1 MYDVIVIGGGPA
13 GYEAALVASQY
24 GASVSL
30 IDSDGIGGACVLFD
44 CVPSK
49 TFIASTG
56 VRTDMRRAG
65 DLGIELEGAT
75 VALPQVHSRVKSLAR
90 AQSSDIRTKL
100 EAAGVKLYS
109 GRGELIDSQP
119 GMAAHKVRA
128 NLHTGEEKVFDAD
141 VVLIAT
147 GASPR
152 ILPGAEPDG
161 ERILTWRQL
170 YDLDTLPEE
179 LVVVGSGV
187 TGAEFVSAYPEVGVH
202 VPLVSSRD
210 RVLPHEDEDAA
221 LVLEDVLAERGV
233 TLVKHARA
241 DAVERTENGVRV
253 LLADDEQLVRSG
265 FRLLLDTEDDITV
278 VGEATT
284 GTDAVAKAY
293 ALRPDVVLMD
303 IRMPNLDGIEATRE
317 ITTAG
322 LGNVRIL
329 ILTTYDTDAYVFEG
343 LQAGA
348 SGFLLK
354 DAGPAELLHAIR
366 VIAAGDALLAPR
378 ITRRLIGRFATR
390 QAADRAGEDRLSVLT
405 EREREVLALVGE
417 GLSNQ
422 EIGAAL
428 FLSPATARTH
438 VSHAMAKLGARDRAQ
453 LVVIAYR
460 SGLVTP

>member
-1 MYDVIVIGGGPA
+1 M
-13 GYEAALVASQY
+13 
-24 GASVSL
+24 
-30 IDSDGIGGACVLFD
+30 
-44 CVPSK
+44 
-49 TFIASTG
+49 
-56 VRTDMRRAG
+56 
-65 DLGIELEGAT
+65 
-75 VALPQVHSRVKSLAR
+75 
-90 AQSSDIRTKL
+90 
-100 EAAGVKLYS
+100 
-109 GRGELIDSQP
+109 
-119 GMAAHKVRA
+119 
-128 NLHTGEEKVFDAD
+128 TGEE
-141 VVLIAT
+141 AT
-147 GASPR
+147 
-152 ILPGAEPDG
+152 PGG
-161 ERILTWRQL
+161 TI
-170 YDLDTLPEE
+170 
-179 LVVVGSGV
+179 
-187 TGAEFVSAYPEVGVH
+187 
-202 VPLVSSRD
+202 
-210 RVLPHEDEDAA
+210 
-221 LVLEDVLAERGV
+221 
-233 TLVKHARA
+233 K
-241 DAVERTENGVRV
+241 V

-378 ITRRLIGRFATR
+378 ITRRLIGRFTTR

-417 GLSNQ
+417 GMSNQ

>member
-1 MYDVIVIGGGPA
+1 M
-13 GYEAALVASQY
+13 
-24 GASVSL
+24 
-30 IDSDGIGGACVLFD
+30 
-44 CVPSK
+44 
-49 TFIASTG
+49 
-56 VRTDMRRAG
+56 
-65 DLGIELEGAT
+65 
-75 VALPQVHSRVKSLAR
+75 
-90 AQSSDIRTKL
+90 
-100 EAAGVKLYS
+100 
-109 GRGELIDSQP
+109 
-119 GMAAHKVRA
+119 
-128 NLHTGEEKVFDAD
+128 TGEEE
-141 VVLIAT
+141 T
-147 GASPR
+147 
-152 ILPGAEPDG
+152 PGG
-161 ERILTWRQL
+161 TI
-170 YDLDTLPEE
+170 
-179 LVVVGSGV
+179 
-187 TGAEFVSAYPEVGVH
+187 
-202 VPLVSSRD
+202 
-210 RVLPHEDEDAA
+210 
-221 LVLEDVLAERGV
+221 
-233 TLVKHARA
+233 K
-241 DAVERTENGVRV
+241 V
-253 LLADDEQLVRSG
+253 LLADDEHLVRSG

-284 GTDAVAKAY
+284 GTEAVAKAY

-378 ITRRLIGRFATR
+378 ITRRLIGRFTTR

-417 GLSNQ
+417 GMSNQ